1 MIRTRWL
8 PLGGQPSDL
17 TTESSLS
24 VPKEVSIAPNEK
36 ILMVLGRSYISFAT
50 LATVGL
56 LVLLGILVTVYFYMP
71 PENKWIMLPLF
82 VFCFLILPPLLYG
95 LGYIYVKGHRY
106 IITNERIVM
115 FRKFIGILLRTVTHD
130 KITDLIVNQGPI
142 GRLCNYGRVSPI
154 TAGMIM
160 PMGAVI
166 FSISGV
172 RDPYKVRDSI
182 AELVKTMQ
190 SEEQ

>member
-1 MIRTRWL
+1 LKWVTG
-8 PLGGQPSDL
+8 LGGQSSD
-17 TTESSLS
+17 S
-24 VPKEVSIAPNEK
+24 VKDVALPVPREVSIVAGEQV
-36 ILMVLGRSYISFAT
+36 LMVLGRSYISFVS
-50 LATVGL
+50 LATIGL
-56 LVLLGILVTVYFYMP
+56 VVLWVVMAALNFYLPSEVVWIL
-71 PENKWIMLPLF
+71 LPLN
-82 VFCFLILPPLLYG
+82 VFCFVVVPPLLYG
-95 LGYIYVKGHRY
+95 LGYVYVKGHRY

-115 FRKFIGILLRTVTHD
+115 FRKFVGILLRTVTHD

-172 RDPYKVRDSI
+172 RSPYEVRDGI
-182 AELVKTMQ
+182 ARLVKAM
-190 SEEQ
+190 EPKEK

>member
-1 MIRTRWL
+1 M
-8 PLGGQPSDL
+8 GMQPSDSVKDVAL
-17 TTESSLS
+17 P
-24 VPKEVSIAPNEK
+24 VPKEVSIAPSEQV
-36 ILMVLGRSYISFAT
+36 LMVLGRSYISFVS

-56 LVLLGILVTVYFYMP
+56 VVLWVVVAALNFYLPSEHVWILP
-71 PENKWIMLPLF
+71 PLD
-82 VFCFLILPPLLYG
+82 VFCFLLLPLLLYG
-95 LGYIYVKGHRY
+95 LGYVYVKGHRY
-106 IITNERIVM
+106 VITNERIVM
-115 FRKFIGILLRTVTHD
+115 FRKFMGILLRTVTHD

-172 RDPYKVRDSI
+172 RNPYEVRDSI
-182 AELVKTMQ
+182 AQLVKAMEP
-190 SEEQ
+190 EEQ